1 MYFTRSIHKNY
12 TFKASKKWTMSSLML
27 KLLPLGQMASSLMS
41 TIYNNIDDRQVTQL
55 FKVLV
60 YIDVSSLLSIKGYS
74 QLSDK

>member
-1 MYFTRSIHKNY
+1 
-12 TFKASKKWTMSSLML
+12 ML